1 MYKEA
6 VSSVRAT
13 RHESRRFNSAIY
25 FKFFNQISTYYN
37 RLISHLNIQH
47 AVYSSDTRLS
57 QHSTIVKRCDDS
69 LVSLEYTAR
78 YIFKCEISLL

>member
-25 FKFFNQISTYYN
+25 FEFLNQISTYYN
-37 RLISHLNIQH
+37 RLISHLNIQR
-47 AVYSSDTRLS
+47 AVYSSIVRSIRIYDTRPS
-57 QHSTIVKRCDDS
+57 QNSTTVEGCHSYSGLCCRTI
-69 LVSLEYTAR
+69 
-78 YIFKCEISLL
+78 